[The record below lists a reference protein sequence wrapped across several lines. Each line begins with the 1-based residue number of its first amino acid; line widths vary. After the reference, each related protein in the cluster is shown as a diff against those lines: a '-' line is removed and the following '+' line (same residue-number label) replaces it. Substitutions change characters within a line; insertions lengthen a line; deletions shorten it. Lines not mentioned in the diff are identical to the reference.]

1 MNQLGLG
8 KTPDQLAVRDDC
20 PDIGVHVVISAVT
33 RTRLAPGGGSLQPAQ
48 FARLALTIV
57 AKLFLDITPLRENPE
72 YRRLWLGYAV
82 NQLGSQLTIV
92 AVAYQVYKLT
102 GSSLDVGLISLA
114 QLAPAIIG
122 PIIGGSLADA
132 IDRRTIL
139 LFTNVGGAAC
149 TVGLAINASVSHPA
163 IWPLYVCGAASA
175 AATGVDQPTRSA
187 LMLMLIKRGS
197 FVAANAL
204 RQLLQ
209 QISLVVGPSIAGLLL
224 AGFGVEVVFWVDV
237 VTFGVALLTV
247 ASLNKHP
254 PSDGGTRFGLQSVME
269 GFRFLRGRQAVQGCF
284 YMDLNAMVLGM
295 PTALFPALGVHYF
308 HGGAAAVGYL
318 YAAPGAG
325 AFLAALFSGWTPR
338 IVRQGRAVV
347 IVVAIWGVAIAAF
360 GLVPILWIAL
370 ILLAIAG
377 AADVLSAVFRGSI
390 IQQEVPD
397 RLRGRLSS
405 IQTAVVTG
413 GPRLGNSEAGLAAA
427 LGGNQFSVVSGG
439 LGCIVGLAI
448 ITSLLPTFRRY
459 EKPAPEPE
467 TVAPATA

>member
-1 MNQLGLG
+1 M
-8 KTPDQLAVRDDC
+8 
-20 PDIGVHVVISAVT
+20 
-33 RTRLAPGGGSLQPAQ
+33 
-48 FARLALTIV
+48 ARLFV
-57 AKLFLDITPLRENPE
+57 DITPLRESPQ
-72 YRRLWLGYAV
+72 YRRLWFGYAV

-114 QLAPAIIG
+114 QLGPAIIG
-122 PIIGGSLADA
+122 PIIGGSMADA

-139 LFTNVGGAAC
+139 LFTNVGGAVC
-149 TVGLAINASVSHPA
+149 TVGLAVNATVTHPA
-163 IWPLYVCGAASA
+163 IWPLYVCGALSA
-175 AATGVDQPTRSA
+175 ATSGVDQPTRNA
-187 LMLMLIKRGS
+187 MMIMLVKRDS

-204 RQLLQ
+204 RTLLQ
-209 QISLVVGPSIAGLLL
+209 QIALVVGPSVAGLLL
-224 AGFGVEVVFWVDV
+224 AGVGIETVFWIDV
-237 VTFGVALLTV
+237 VTFGVALLAV
-247 ASLNKHP
+247 ASLNAHP
-254 PSDGGTRFGLQSVME
+254 PSDGGTRFGLQSVLE
-269 GFRFLRGRQAVQGCF
+269 GFQFLRGRQAVQGCF
-284 YMDLNAMVLGM
+284 YMDLNAMILGM

-308 HGGAAAVGYL
+308 HGGAQAVGYL

-347 IVVAIWGVAIAAF
+347 VVVAIWGIAIATF
-360 GLVPILWIAL
+360 GLVHPLWIAL
-370 ILLAIAG
+370 VLLAIAG
-377 AADVLSAVFRGSI
+377 GADVLSAVFRSSI

-439 LGCIVGLAI
+439 LGCLVGLVV

-459 EKPAPEPE
+459 EKPAPEAE
-467 TVAPATA
+467 VITPATT